1 MSFFQLFILYI
12 NSFIFIQSNY
22 NTDELNSIINEYE
35 SNISQAKLISCLNLL
50 NSFLAQRDGDQKLKS
65 QIKLTKFPHDKF
77 YIKFIA
83 SSIKNCYEK
92 INNNQASYLLTQE
105 NSDNY
110 NTLNSSLTNLIKCD
124 EIKNVELTNDERDI
138 YDKISKKFSDFIQNK
153 TNKKKKINFFE
164 KNKFWITFAFIA
176 LGCFLF
182 YLRYLRKNDT
192 IKEKQKNKSNDNY
205 KKNNKR
211 KGKKY

>member
-138 YDKISKKFSDFIQNK
+138 YDKISKKFSDFSPNNQ
-153 TNKKKKINFFE
+153 KKKKQKGFYEDNKIWIITCSIIIGSILFYFRYLKKDKPKVQKNNIINE
-164 KNKFWITFAFIA
+164 KNK
-176 LGCFLF
+176 
-182 YLRYLRKNDT
+182 
-192 IKEKQKNKSNDNY
+192 KQ
-205 KKNNKR
+205 NKR
-211 KGKKY
+211 KGRKN

>member
-1 MSFFQLFILYI
+1 MSFFQIFILYI
-12 NSFIFIQSNY
+12 YSFIFIQSNY

-35 SNISQAKLISCLNLL
+35 SNISQAKLISCINLL

-65 QIKLTKFPHDKF
+65 QIKLTTFPHDKF
-77 YIKFIA
+77 YTKFIA
-83 SSIKNCYEK
+83 SSIKNCYDK

-110 NTLNSSLTNLIKCD
+110 NTLNSSLTNLIKYE
-124 EIKNVELTNDERDI
+124 EIKNVELTNEERDI
-138 YDKISKKFSDFIQNK
+138 YDKISKRFSDFIPNK
-153 TNKKKKINFFE
+153 NKKKKNINFFE
-164 KNKFWITFAFIA
+164 KNKFWITIGFIV
-176 LGCFLF
+176 LGCILF
-182 YLRYLRKNDT
+182 YLRYLRKNIV
-192 IKEKQKNKSNDNY
+192 IKEKQKNKSNENY